1 MTDIEYAHQ
10 QSEIFQFWKDDE
22 MKMFE
27 KLLELNKQYLEE
39 SKAYQKNQKNDEP
52 ITLGLKDG
60 VPYSSNTGLFNSIF
74 WLMILQ
80 WLFDGKSNNEPHT
93 ENEKTAFLNG
103 KISAY
108 EKNVKGA

>member
-27 KLLELNKQYLEE
+27 KLQELNKQYLEE
-39 SKAYQKNQKNDEP
+39 SKAYQKNICDTNFRVGSQAGAIDR
-52 ITLGLKDG
+52 IGMS
-60 VPYSSNTGLFNSIF
+60 YSDMLFWFMLIMNCFNI
-74 WLMILQ
+74 
-80 WLFDGKSNNEPHT
+80 GSNNEPHT

-108 EKNVKGA
+108 EKMLRECE